1 MIYKILLFAGVCFNI
16 FAHILLKK
24 GMQNVSI
31 GFNNGILPLLKV
43 VISNPLLW
51 LSGSLY
57 AIGFIIYAI
66 VLTKIDISKAYP
78 ISSVLSILMIF
89 ILAVIFLGEGITY
102 FKITGCILAIISISL
117 LLF

>member
-1 MIYKILLFAGVCFNI
+1 MIYKILFFVGVSFNI

-24 GMQNVSI
+24 GMQNVSS
-31 GFNNGILPLLKV
+31 GFDNGILPLLKV

-66 VLTKIDISKAYP
+66 VLTKID
-78 ISSVLSILMIF
+78 
-89 ILAVIFLGEGITY
+89 
-102 FKITGCILAIISISL
+102 
-117 LLF
+117 LF